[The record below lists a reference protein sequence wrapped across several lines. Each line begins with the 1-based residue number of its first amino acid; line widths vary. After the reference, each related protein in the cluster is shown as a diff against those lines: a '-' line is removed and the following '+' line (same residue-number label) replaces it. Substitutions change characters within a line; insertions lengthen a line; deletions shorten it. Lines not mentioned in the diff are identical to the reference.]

1 MEIGSATFAQIGP
14 LAPRAQGGSVA
25 DGRREAAAGRSPAE
39 ARQIAEL
46 RRIDQR
52 VRAHEFAHL
61 SAGAGVVTGG
71 ARYQYTVG
79 PDGVRYATGGDV
91 PIDGSPGRTPEETLI
106 KAQTIRRAALAPV
119 DPSPTDRRVASQ
131 AAAMEAAARAEIQAL
146 AREEAASA
154 EGDVRAADA
163 DDSRLTLYRT
173 VENGGGGRGSFQATA

>member
-14 LAPRAQGGSVA
+14 LAPRGQGGLRA
-25 DGRREAAAGRSPAE
+25 DARQDENSGQSAAE

-61 SAGAGVVTGG
+61 SAGAGVVSGG

-79 PDGVRYATGGDV
+79 PDGQRYAVGGEV
-91 PIDGSPGRTPEETLI
+91 PIDGSPGRTPEDTLI

-119 DPSPTDRRVASQ
+119 DPSSTDRRVAAQ
-131 AAAMEAAARAEIQAL
+131 AAAMEAEARAELQAL

-154 EGDVRAADA
+154 SGGLASTGE
-163 DDSRLTLYRT
+163 DSRLSLYRA
-173 VENGGGGRGSFQATA
+173 VESGESAPSILQASA